1 MAGSSVVSVPSLDGR
16 TFVGVSNTADGE
28 VGTATTFDY
37 HERDG
42 LVWAEYAGGG
52 IRLGR
57 LTGTRSGDLLD
68 FRYVHV
74 SADGSTSS
82 GHCAARL
89 ELLPDGRVR
98 SHETWVWES
107 RPGSGASVV
116 EEPRP

>member
-1 MAGSSVVSVPSLDGR
+1 MTVPSLDGR
-16 TFVGVSNTADGE
+16 TFVGVTNSGDGE
-28 VGTATTFDY
+28 VGAATVFDY
-37 HERDG
+37 HEQAD

-57 LTGTRSGDLLD
+57 LAGTRSGDALD

-98 SHETWVWES
+98 SHETWEWES
-107 RPGSGASVV
+107 RPGAGASVV
-116 EEPRP
+116 EEISPDAR